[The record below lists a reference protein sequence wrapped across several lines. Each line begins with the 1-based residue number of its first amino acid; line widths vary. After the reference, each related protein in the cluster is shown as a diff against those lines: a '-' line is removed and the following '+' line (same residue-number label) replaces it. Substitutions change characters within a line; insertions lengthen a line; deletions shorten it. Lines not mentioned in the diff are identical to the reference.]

1 MSIKAPHFIK
11 TTRQKQK
18 IKLTRQQQELVAVP
32 KGPTIQLV
40 KGMAGTGKTT
50 VIKER
55 AIELG
60 KSELVEESIV
70 LVPTRV
76 RGVSL
81 RNKLAESTHV
91 DISLPMVKTWQA
103 VAFEVLKTA
112 HVQKITES
120 TVVKTK
126 LITGPEQDDI
136 LAQILQT
143 FSQDD
148 NFAAINWP
156 EGYEEAIVTK
166 TFRDKVRRF
175 FDRCIEHGVNP
186 EKLVEYAKLNENK
199 KQLWQA
205 LAQVYKEYLERLATD
220 DKYAGAYTPSQLLR
234 AAVEILK
241 LDQEFRYEMQNRYR
255 HILID
260 DAHDINSASLEL
272 LGLLVTKDTTLLAC
286 FNPDVTVEGFR
297 GADPNNFRLYQDLFA
312 DKLGL
317 PFEEEILNAAF
328 RFSGEIES
336 VNSKLSDKLPAKDSG
351 ERRSGVEFLAKD
363 SGKVKTKVFSSE
375 IAEEYYLT
383 EQLTKLHVKQDVPW
397 SNCAVIVRGYREL
410 NRFKR
415 TLSRAD
421 IPLEL
426 PSAEV
431 PLKDEAAVW
440 PLLDIFLLAQKATEL
455 SKEKTELSKKDIEE
469 LSELFQ
475 KFLKNVYLNASEV
488 DIRRIKTQLRKKAR
502 ENMDYSS
509 SDVLLVKA
517 LTDPS
522 LFDLDIHKT
531 KKDAEKLS
539 GCKKKLAKFYVMLDA
554 AQKARNAI
562 ELSVNGAL
570 WEVWEASDKADT
582 WKYEALSGGEDSG
595 VADHYLDSVVAL
607 FSIAQRYSANRGS
620 RIDDFISYM
629 NSQEIPEDSIAKRSM
644 SKDLG
649 VVLLTPAG
657 AMGREFDYVFLPA
670 LQEGSWPATMLAQDL
685 LGQDELVSTVTG
697 NALLS
702 YKEKRDD
709 TYRDE
714 LRLFL
719 AALSRGKKLVSLTAV
734 STEEHQVSSLLFQ
747 VSGILKQETEV
758 EKIKVPKPFNAK
770 TMVIELR
777 QVLEDPDTSEK
788 AQTRKTEA
796 VRLLTELAKRNIP
809 GANPAQWWGYLG
821 ISSNKPFYA
830 ETDEIRVSPSKIEQ
844 IHDCPLCWLV
854 DRVGGSASSDDK
866 RNLGNLAHAIAQD
879 INEPE
884 EAVTSKLEELR
895 TELKLQLNNRW
906 HELGR
911 TESWAEKKELERAE
925 KMMDFHVDYVKQMMK
940 EQRKLLRR
948 EEPFE
953 AKIAD
958 KVILH
963 GKVDRLERDPDGKL
977 VVVDLKTGQNA
988 PSKADIEEHQQLLG
1002 YQLAV
1007 EKSGFKE
1014 KLGSKTGGA
1023 AIAQIGSK
1031 NVKLPRVFQEP
1042 LSDDKKAEFTSRVI
1056 EAAKLMRGP
1065 NFIARHDLNAN
1076 NYSRS
1081 YPCNVPEVCPLCL
1094 GKQVTEL

>member
-11 TTRQKQK
+11 PERQDQK
-18 IKLTRQQQELVAVP
+18 IKLTKQQQKLVLIP
-32 KGPTIQLV
+32 EKPTIQLV
-40 KGMAGTGKTT
+40 KGIAGTGKTT
-50 VIKER
+50 IINER

-60 KSELVEESIV
+60 KAGKVEETIV

-103 VAFEVLKTA
+103 VAFEVLKTS
-112 HVQKITES
+112 HVQKIAES
-120 TVVKTK
+120 KAVKTK
-126 LITGPEQDDI
+126 LITGPEQDII
-136 LAQILQT
+136 LAEILQT
-143 FSQDD
+143 FSEDD
-148 NFAAINWP
+148 TFGVISWP
-156 EGYEEAIVTK
+156 EGYEDAIATK

-175 FDRCIEHGVNP
+175 FDRCIEHGVNST
-186 EKLVEYAKLNENK
+186 KLVEYAKSNENK
-199 KQLWQA
+199 KQLWEA
-205 LAQVYKEYLERLATD
+205 LAQVYKEYLERLAND

-234 AAVEILK
+234 AAVEVLK

-255 HILID
+255 NILID

-272 LGLLVTKDTTLLAC
+272 LELLVTKDTNLLAC

-297 GADPNNFRLYQDLFA
+297 GAYPNNFRIYRDLFA
-312 DKLGL
+312 DELKL
-317 PFEEEILNAAF
+317 PFAEETLNTAF
-328 RFSGEIES
+328 RFSGEIEL
-336 VNSKLSDKLPAKDSG
+336 VNSKLSDKLPAQDSG
-351 ERRSGVEFLAKD
+351 ARRSEVKFLAKD
-363 SGKVKTKVFSSE
+363 LGKIKTKVFSSE
-375 IAEEYYLT
+375 IAEEHYLT
-383 EQLTKLHVKQDVPW
+383 EQLTKLHVKQNVPW
-397 SNCAVIVRGYREL
+397 SNCGVIVRDYREL

-426 PSAEV
+426 PQAEV
-431 PLKDEAAVW
+431 PLKAEAAVW

-455 SKEKTELSKKDIEE
+455 SDKELELPENEIEE
-469 LSELFQ
+469 LSELIQ
-475 KFLKNVYLNASEV
+475 KFLKNVYINASEV
-488 DIRRIKTQLRKKAR
+488 DIRRMKTQLRKKSR
-502 ENMDYSS
+502 ENTDYSS
-509 SDVLLVKA
+509 SDILLVKA
-517 LTDPS
+517 LIDPS
-522 LFDLDIHKT
+522 LFDLDLHKT
-531 KKDAEKLS
+531 KKNDEKFS
-539 GCKKKLAKFYVMLDA
+539 GRKKKLTRFYAMLDA
-554 AQKARNAI
+554 AQKARADK
-562 ELSVNGAL
+562 ELSINSAL
-570 WEVWEASDKADT
+570 WEVWEASKKAKA
-582 WKYEALSGGEDSG
+582 WKDDALNGGEDSG
-595 VADHYLDSVVAL
+595 IADYYLDSVVAL
-607 FSIAQRYSANRGS
+607 FSIAQRHSANEKL
-620 RIDDFISYM
+620 RIDDFITYM
-629 NSQEIPEDSIAKRSM
+629 NGQEIPEDSIAKRSM
-644 SKDLG
+644 TKDLG
-649 VVLLTPAG
+649 VALLTPAG
-657 AMGREFDYVFLPA
+657 VMGREFDYVFLPA
-670 LQEGSWPATMLAQDL
+670 LQEGRWPATMLAQDL
-685 LGQDELVSTVTG
+685 LGQDELVSAVTG
-697 NALLS
+697 NDLLS

-719 AALSRGKKLVSLTAV
+719 AALSRAKKLVSLTAV

-747 VSGILKQETEV
+747 VSGILKQETAV
-758 EKIKVPKPFNAK
+758 EKIKVPKPLNAK

-788 AQTRKTEA
+788 VQVRKAEA
-796 VRLLTELAKRNIP
+796 IRLLTELTKRNIP
-809 GANPAQWWGYLG
+809 GADPAQWWGYMD

-854 DRVGGSASSDDK
+854 DRVGGTASSDDK
-866 RNLGNLAHAIAQD
+866 RNLGNLAHAITQD

-884 EAVTSKLEELR
+884 ENVTSKLEELR
-895 TELKLQLNNRW
+895 TELKLHLNNRW

-911 TESWAEKKELERAE
+911 TESWAEQKELERAE
-925 KMMDFHVDYVKQMMK
+925 KMMDFYVDYVKQMMK

-963 GKVDRLERDPDGKL
+963 GKVDRLERDAAGKL
-977 VVVDLKTGQNA
+977 VVVDLKTGKNA
-988 PSKADIEEHQQLLG
+988 PSKADTEEHQQLLG

-1007 EKSGFKE
+1007 EKGGFKE
-1014 KLGSKTGGA
+1014 SLGNETGGA

-1031 NVKLPRVFQEP
+1031 NVKLPRVFQES
-1042 LSDDKKAEFTSRVI
+1042 LSDDKKAEFTERVI

-1065 NFIARHDLNAN
+1065 NFEARHDLNAN
-1076 NYSRS
+1076 NYNRN
-1081 YPCNVPEVCPLCL
+1081 YPCDVSEVCPLCL